1 MKVDN
6 KLALLAILL
15 FTSCSQT
22 TQLHDEEPSS
32 IDKLGQPYTDTVNH
46 FSITFPNSWIVK
58 PNYFSTVMA
67 IGYSPNDSFVKN
79 ENRGAISL
87 RVTSV
92 SDSMNTSTYYNASL
106 VKIMEDQSLV
116 IIEQG
121 NFDLNGK
128 ITKFVVVQKDLG
140 NNIDFITTYL
150 YMVANQKAFSFN
162 GSVDATYRKDFDKHF
177 FDVVNTLE
185 VE

>member
-1 MKVDN
+1 MKVDSRIV
-6 KLALLAILL
+6 LLAILL
-15 FTSCSQT
+15 FTCCSQT

-32 IDKLGQPYTDTVNH
+32 IDKLGELYTDTVNH

-67 IGYSPNDSFVKN
+67 IGYSPNDSLVKN

-87 RVTSV
+87 RVASV

-106 VKIMEDQSLV
+106 VKILEDQSLV

-121 NFDLNGK
+121 NLDLNGE
-128 ITKFVVVQKDLG
+128 ITKFVVVQQDLG
-140 NNIDFITTYL
+140 NNMDFITIYL

-162 GSVDATYRKDFDKHF
+162 GSVDATYREDFDKLF
-177 FDVVNTLE
+177 FKIVNTLK